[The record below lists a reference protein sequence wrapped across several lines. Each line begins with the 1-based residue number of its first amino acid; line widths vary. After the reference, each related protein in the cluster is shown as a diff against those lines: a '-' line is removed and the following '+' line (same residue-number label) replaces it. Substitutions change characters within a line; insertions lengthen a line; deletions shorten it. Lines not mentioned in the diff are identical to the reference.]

1 MNYLKFNISKS
12 NINLSNIQKIIMKTF
27 SYLGLTAN
35 PDFENNKDNV
45 RVWLVEFDEDNVPT
59 REIGIDENNN
69 VILKMP
75 YKKNYGYWTDNEL
88 LYNDFINRFSA
99 VKIDRL
105 EFEKNWS
112 LL

>member
-1 MNYLKFNISKS
+1 
-12 NINLSNIQKIIMKTF
+12 MKTLT
-27 SYLGLTAN
+27 YLGLTAN
-35 PDFENNKDNV
+35 PDFENNIDNV